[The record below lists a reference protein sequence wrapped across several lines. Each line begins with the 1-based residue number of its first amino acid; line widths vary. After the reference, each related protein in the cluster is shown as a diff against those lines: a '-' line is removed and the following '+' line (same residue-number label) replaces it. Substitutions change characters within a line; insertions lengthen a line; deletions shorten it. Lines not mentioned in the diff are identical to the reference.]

1 MPMRF
6 RVDNPS
12 GSGFGSDG
20 VHGFGDLGCLRV

>member
-6 RVDNPS
+6 RVDSSS

-20 VHGFGDLGCLRV
+20 VHGFGDLGLRV